1 MKSASETLRVSVQSQ
16 MNDGSK
22 SDTERLAA
30 LVRGFAGRRVVVLGD
45 LIADQFV
52 SGEISRVSREA
63 PVMILRHERTETVPG
78 GGANCAMNLAALGA
92 RPSIVGVVG
101 ADAAG
106 RGLLESLEAA
116 GVDCSGVVV
125 TPLHSTTTKVRILA
139 GHAHSTRQQVV
150 RLDYESAALGD
161 EGVLADIASN
171 LRAAFAES
179 EAAVVSDYNYGVACE
194 TTVAALR
201 LEERRAPVV
210 VDSRFRMR
218 EFAGFDSATPN
229 EDEVEQVAGR
239 RFDDEAELAVEGE
252 RLRAALGYKSL
263 LITRGK
269 HGMLLLEDG
278 ARPLRLEAVG
288 SHDAVDV
295 TGAGDTVIATYAL
308 ALASGADYATAAR
321 LANHAGGVVVL
332 KRGTACVYP
341 QELLASL
348 EHEGQI

>member
-1 MKSASETLRVSVQSQ
+1 
-16 MNDGSK
+16 MNFGSRAE
-22 SDTERLAA
+22 TERLTA

-78 GGANCAMNLAALGA
+78 GAANCAMNLAALGA
-92 RPSIVGVVG
+92 RAAIVGVVG
-101 ADAAG
+101 EDAAG
-106 RGLLESLEAA
+106 RELLERLEEA

-125 TPLHSTTTKVRILA
+125 TQLHGTTTKVRILA

-161 EGVLADIASN
+161 EGVLSDIASN
-171 LRAAFAES
+171 LGAAFEES

-194 TTVAALR
+194 TTIAPLR
-201 LEERRAPVV
+201 QSERHVPVV
-210 VDSRFRMR
+210 VDSRFRMC

-239 RFDDEAELAVEGE
+239 RFADAAELAVEGE
-252 RLRAALGYKSL
+252 RLRAALGYTSL

-269 HGMLLLEDG
+269 HGMLLLEEG
-278 ARPLRLEAVG
+278 ASPLRLEAVG

-308 ALASGADYATAAR
+308 ALASGADHATAAR

-348 EHEGQI
+348 EHEGQV

>member
-1 MKSASETLRVSVQSQ
+1 

-78 GGANCAMNLAALGA
+78 GAANCAMNLAALGA
-92 RPSIVGVVG
+92 RAAIVGVVG
-101 ADAAG
+101 DDAAG
-106 RGLLESLEAA
+106 RGLLERLEAS

-125 TPLHSTTTKVRILA
+125 APEHSTTTKVRILA

-150 RLDYESAALGD
+150 RLDYESAPLSN
-161 EGVLADIASN
+161 EGILADIAAN
-171 LRAAFAES
+171 VGAAFAES

-194 TTVAALR
+194 ATVAPLR
-201 LEERRAPVV
+201 SVERRAPVV

-218 EFAGFDSATPN
+218 EFAGFHSATPN

-239 RFDDEAELAVEGE
+239 RFEGAEELVIEGE
-252 RLRAALGYKSL
+252 RLRAELNYKALL
-263 LITRGK
+263 VTRGK

-278 ARPLRLEAVG
+278 AQPLHLDAVG

-308 ALASGADYATAAR
+308 ALASGADHATAAR

-341 QELLASL
+341 HELLASL

>member
-1 MKSASETLRVSVQSQ
+1 MSVESRAE
-16 MNDGSK
+16 
-22 SDTERLAA
+22 TERLAA
-30 LVRGFAGRRVVVLGD
+30 LVRAFEGRRVLVLGD

-78 GGANCAMNLAALGA
+78 GAANCAMNLAALGA
-92 RPSIVGVVG
+92 RAAIIGVVG
-101 ADAAG
+101 DDPAG
-106 RGLLESLEAA
+106 RELLGRLEGA
-116 GVDCSGVVV
+116 GVDCSGVDYA
-125 TPLHSTTTKVRILA
+125 PGHGTTTKVRILA

-150 RLDYESAALGD
+150 RLDYESELVRD
-161 EGVLADIASN
+161 EGVLAEVASN
-171 LRAAFAES
+171 VAAAFEQA
-179 EAAVVSDYNYGVACE
+179 EAAIASDYNYGVACE
-194 TTVAALR
+194 STVAPLR
-201 LEERRAPVV
+201 RAKGRAPVV

-218 EFAGFDSATPN
+218 DFAGFDSATPN

-239 RFDDEAELAVEGE
+239 RFTDADALAEEGE
-252 RLRAALGYKSL
+252 RLRAELGYRAL
-263 LITRGK
+263 LVTRGK
-269 HGMLLLEDG
+269 HGMVLLEEG
-278 ARPLRLEAVG
+278 ARPLHVGAVG
-288 SHDAVDV
+288 SHEAVDV

-348 EHEGQI
+348 EHEGQV

>member
-1 MKSASETLRVSVQSQ
+1 MTVESRVEA
-16 MNDGSK
+16 
-22 SDTERLAA
+22 ERLAA
-30 LVRGFAGRRVVVLGD
+30 LVRGFGGRRVLVLGD
-45 LIADQFV
+45 LLADQFV

-92 RPSIVGVVG
+92 RAAIVGVVG
-101 ADAAG
+101 EDEAG
-106 RGLLESLEAA
+106 RQLLEKLTGA
-116 GVDCSGVVV
+116 GVDCDGVLV
-125 TPLHSTTTKVRILA
+125 TPQHNTTTKVRILA

-150 RLDYESAALGD
+150 RLDYESEA
-161 EGVLADIASN
+161 LADSVLLALVAAN
-171 LRAAFAES
+171 VRRAFEGA

-194 TTVAALR
+194 TTVEPLR
-201 LEERRAPVV
+201 RGEGRAPVV

-229 EDEVEQVAGR
+229 EDEVEQVAAR
-239 RFDDEAELAVEGE
+239 RFSNADELAAEGE
-252 RLRAALGYKSL
+252 RLRAALDYRAL
-263 LITRGK
+263 LVTRGK
-269 HGMLLLEDG
+269 HGMLLLEEG
-278 ARPLRLEAVG
+278 RGPLRLEAVG
-288 SHDAVDV
+288 SHEAVDV

-348 EHEGQI
+348 EHEGEV